1 MKKNIIITVALAAMA
16 ALYSCDDAPLQQDD
30 PQIPDTEL
38 KENEYILGEGKCS
51 FESVAASNLGEY
63 ICIAASPQEGVEAFD
78 DIFEQDEYFYVAIS
92 PLLNGKEF
100 DLMTEENLYT
110 VISTLDGVELETVTP
125 SAREEISEGVCTFTC
140 TEGVVSVEIS
150 LTLQNGQAF
159 SAILTAEEPGITVNE
174 NIFALAGNNK
184 PVRTAFRLLED
195 GMTTLY
201 LTPAGIE
208 FSADLEVATYYAYI
222 VLDDEL
228 CHGKTLDV
236 SDVIAVGYVD
246 NINGLVVDSNEIPTT
261 GTLNVLSDPENP
273 AHYVVSAD
281 LDFSGTTL
289 KLRFD
294 GRTIDAN
301 LVEVIGNEIIYDD
314 NTYAIQGVSLD
325 MPAGDSVCKVM
336 LQSVKGELTITL
348 PVDFLDGNAHGFSQ
362 SPDLYIEFDGNVFSK
377 ANGYSGTVI
386 VGVEDDVMHLDVTNY
401 DNLKITYNGSYE
413 KVQ

>member
-1 MKKNIIITVALAAMA
+1 MKKNLNIAAVLAAMA
-16 ALYSCDDAPLQQDD
+16 VLFSCDKAPLEPDDQQV
-30 PQIPDTEL
+30 PDTEL
-38 KENEYILGEGKCS
+38 KENEYILDGDKYS
-51 FESVAASNLGEY
+51 FESVAASNFGEY
-63 ICIAASPQEGVEAFD
+63 ICIAACPYEGVESFD
-78 DIFEQDEYFYVAIS
+78 AIFEQDEYFYVAIS
-92 PLLNGKEF
+92 PILNGKEF
-100 DLMTEENLYT
+100 DLMTEQNLYT
-110 VISTLDGVELETVTP
+110 VISTLSGAELESVTP
-125 SAREEISEGVCTFTC
+125 STLDDIQEGLCTFTC

-150 LTLQNGQAF
+150 LTLWDGQTF
-159 SAILTAEEPGITVNE
+159 SAILGAEDPGIVVNE
-174 NIFALAGNNK
+174 NIFALDGNNK

-195 GMTTLY
+195 GMTALY

-222 VLDDEL
+222 VLDDES

-314 NTYAIQGVSLD
+314 KTYAIQGVSLD

-362 SPDLYIEFDGNVFSK
+362 SSDLYIEFDGYVFSK
-377 ANGYSGTVI
+377 ANGYSGTVT
-386 VGVEDDVMHLDVTNY
+386 VGVEDDVMHIDVTNY

>member
-1 MKKNIIITVALAAMA
+1 MKKNIIITIALAAMV
-16 ALYSCDDAPLQQDD
+16 ALYSCDKAPLQQDD

-38 KENEYILGEGKCS
+38 KENEYILGEDKCS

-63 ICIAASPQEGVEAFD
+63 ICIAACPQEGVESFD

-92 PLLNGKEF
+92 LLLNGKEF

-110 VISTLDGVELETVTP
+110 VISTLDGAELETVTP
-125 SAREEISEGVCTFTC
+125 SAREEIREGVCTFTC

-150 LTLQNGQAF
+150 LTLQDGQAF

-174 NIFALAGNNK
+174 NIFALDGNVK
-184 PVRTAFRLLED
+184 PVRTAFSLLED
-195 GMTTLY
+195 GTTALY

-208 FSADLEVATYYAYI
+208 YFDELPITTYYAYI
-222 VLDDEL
+222 ILDDNL
-228 CHGKTLDV
+228 CHGRTLDV
-236 SDVIAVGYVD
+236 SDVIAVGYAD
-246 NINGLVVDSNEIPTT
+246 NFNETVVDSNEIPTT
-261 GTLNVLSDPENP
+261 GTLNVLNDPEDP
-273 AHYVVSAD
+273 ARYIVSAD

-314 NTYAIQGVSLD
+314 NTYAIQGVALD

-336 LQSVKGELTITL
+336 LQSVKGELIITL
-348 PVDFLDGNAHGFSQ
+348 PVNFLDGNAHGFSQ

-377 ANGYSGTVI
+377 ANGYSGTVT
-386 VGVEDDVMHLDVTNY
+386 VGVEDDVMHIDVTNY

>member
-1 MKKNIIITVALAAMA
+1 MKKNIIVTAALAALV
-16 ALYSCDDAPLQQDD
+16 ALYSCDDAPLQQDE
-30 PQIPDTEL
+30 PQVPDTEL
-38 KENEYILGEGKCS
+38 KENEYILGEDKCS

-63 ICIAASPQEGVEAFD
+63 ICIAASPQEGVESFD

-174 NIFALAGNNK
+174 NIFALEGNVK
-184 PVRTAFRLLED
+184 PVRTAFSLLED
-195 GMTTLY
+195 GTTALY
-201 LTPAGIE
+201 LTPAGIDYFDE
-208 FSADLEVATYYAYI
+208 LPITTYYAYI
-222 VLDDEL
+222 ILDDNL
-228 CHGKTLDV
+228 CHGRTLDV
-236 SDVIAVGYVD
+236 GDVIAVGYAD
-246 NINGLVVDSNEIPTT
+246 NFNETVVDSNEIPTT
-261 GTLNVLSDPENP
+261 GTLNVLNDPEDP
-273 AHYVVSAD
+273 ARYIVSAD

-294 GRTIDAN
+294 GTTIDAN
-301 LVEVIGNEIIYDD
+301 IKEVIGNEVIYDGK
-314 NTYAIQGVSLD
+314 TYPIQGVMLD
-325 MPAGDSVCKVM
+325 MPSGESVCKVM
-336 LQSVKGELTITL
+336 LRTAMGELIITL
-348 PVDFLDGNAHGFSQ
+348 PVNFLDGNAHGFSQ
-362 SPDLYIEFDGNVFSK
+362 SPDLYIEFDGKVFSK
-377 ANGYSGTVI
+377 AEGYSGTVTI
-386 VGVEDDVMHLDVTNY
+386 GVEGDVMHIDVTNY
-401 DNLKITYNGSYE
+401 DNLEITYNGSYE

>member
-1 MKKNIIITVALAAMA
+1 MKKNLTILTVLAAMA
-16 ALYSCDDAPLQQDD
+16 VLFSCDKAPLDPDDQQV
-30 PQIPDTEL
+30 PDTEL
-38 KENEYILGEGKCS
+38 KENEYILDGDKYS
-51 FESVAASNLGEY
+51 FESVAASNFGEY
-63 ICIAASPQEGVEAFD
+63 ICIAACPDEGVESFD
-78 DIFEQDEYFYVAIS
+78 AIFEQDEYFYVAIS
-92 PLLNGKEF
+92 PILNGKEF

-110 VISTLDGVELETVTP
+110 VISTLSGAELESVTP
-125 SAREEISEGVCTFTC
+125 STLDDIQEGLCTFTC

-150 LTLQNGQAF
+150 LTLWDGQTF
-159 SAILTAEEPGITVNE
+159 SAILEAEEPGIVVNE
-174 NIFALAGNNK
+174 NIFALDGNNK

-195 GMTTLY
+195 GMTALY

-222 VLDDEL
+222 VLDDES

-246 NINGLVVDSNEIPTT
+246 NINGLVVDSNEVPTT

-314 NTYAIQGVSLD
+314 NTYAIQGVALD

-377 ANGYSGTVI
+377 ANGYSGTVT
-386 VGVEDDVMHLDVTNY
+386 VGIEDDVMHIDVTNY

>member
-1 MKKNIIITVALAAMA
+1 MKKKIIITAALAAMA
-16 ALYSCDDAPLQQDD
+16 AMYSCDDAPLQQDD
-30 PQIPDTEL
+30 PQVPDTEL
-38 KENEYILGEGKCS
+38 KENEYILGEDKCS

-63 ICIAASPQEGVEAFD
+63 ICIAACPQEGVEAFD
-78 DIFEQDEYFYVAIS
+78 AIFEQDEYFYVAIS

-110 VISTLDGVELETVTP
+110 VISTLAGAELESVTP
-125 SAREEISEGVCTFTC
+125 STLDDIQEGLCTFTC

-150 LTLQNGQAF
+150 LTLWNGQTF
-159 SAILTAEEPGITVNE
+159 SAILEAEEPGIVVNE
-174 NIFALAGNNK
+174 NIFALDGNNK

-195 GMTTLY
+195 GKTALY

-208 FSADLEVATYYAYI
+208 FSADLEVATYYAYV
-222 VLDDEL
+222 VLDDES
-228 CHGKTLDV
+228 CHGRTLDV

-246 NINGLVVDSNEIPTT
+246 NINGLVVDSNEVPTI

-314 NTYAIQGVSLD
+314 KTYAIQGVSLD

-336 LQSVKGELTITL
+336 LQSVKGELIITL
-348 PVDFLDGNAHGFSQ
+348 PVNFLDGNAHGFSQ

-377 ANGYSGTVI
+377 ANGYSGTVT
-386 VGVEDDVMHLDVTNY
+386 VGVEDDVMHIDVTNY

>member
-1 MKKNIIITVALAAMA
+1 MLLHMLAH
-16 ALYSCDDAPLQQDD
+16 
-30 PQIPDTEL
+30 
-38 KENEYILGEGKCS
+38 
-51 FESVAASNLGEY
+51 
-63 ICIAASPQEGVEAFD
+63 
-78 DIFEQDEYFYVAIS
+78 IFIS
-92 PLLNGKEF
+92 
-100 DLMTEENLYT
+100 
-110 VISTLDGVELETVTP
+110 
-125 SAREEISEGVCTFTC
+125 
-140 TEGVVSVEIS
+140 
-150 LTLQNGQAF
+150 
-159 SAILTAEEPGITVNE
+159 AEE
-174 NIFALAGNNK
+174 LY
-184 PVRTAFRLLED
+184 
-195 GMTTLY
+195 MTKLIH
-201 LTPAGIE
+201 LVI
-208 FSADLEVATYYAYI
+208 AYS
-222 VLDDEL
+222 LDCE
-228 CHGKTLDV
+228 CFLDV

-401 DNLKITYNGSYE
+401 DNLKIILFT
-413 KVQ
+413 

>member
-1 MKKNIIITVALAAMA
+1 MKKNIIITAALAAMA

-30 PQIPDTEL
+30 QQFPDTEL
-38 KENEYILGEGKCS
+38 KENEYILGEDKCS

-63 ICIAASPQEGVEAFD
+63 ICIAASPQEGVESFD

-110 VISTLDGVELETVTP
+110 VISTLAGAELESVTP
-125 SAREEISEGVCTFTC
+125 STLDDIQEGLCTFTC
-140 TEGVVSVEIS
+140 TEGVVLVEIS
-150 LTLQNGQAF
+150 LTLWDGQTF
-159 SAILTAEEPGITVNE
+159 SAILEAEEPGIVVNE
-174 NIFALAGNNK
+174 NIFALDGNNK

-195 GMTTLY
+195 GKTALY

-222 VLDDEL
+222 VLDDES
-228 CHGKTLDV
+228 CHGRTLDV

-246 NINGLVVDSNEIPTT
+246 NINGLVVDSNEVPTT

-314 NTYAIQGVSLD
+314 KTYAIQGVSLD

-377 ANGYSGTVI
+377 ANGYSGTVT
-386 VGVEDDVMHLDVTNY
+386 VGVEDDVMHIDVTNY

>member
-1 MKKNIIITVALAAMA
+1 MKKNLTILTVLAAMSV
-16 ALYSCDDAPLQQDD
+16 LFSCEKAPQ
-30 PQIPDTEL
+30 DTEL
-38 KENEYILGEGKCS
+38 KENEYILDGDKYS
-51 FESVAASNLGEY
+51 FESVAASNFGEY
-63 ICIAASPQEGVEAFD
+63 ICIAACPDEGVESFD
-78 DIFEQDEYFYVAIS
+78 AIFEQDEYFYVAIS

-110 VISTLDGVELETVTP
+110 VISTLSGAELESVTP
-125 SAREEISEGVCTFTC
+125 STLDDIQEGLCTFTC

-150 LTLQNGQAF
+150 LTLWDGQTF
-159 SAILTAEEPGITVNE
+159 SAILEAEEPGIVVNE
-174 NIFALAGNNK
+174 NIFALDGNNK

-201 LTPAGIE
+201 LTPAGIA

-222 VLDDEL
+222 VLDDES

-314 NTYAIQGVSLD
+314 NTYAIQGVALD

-377 ANGYSGTVI
+377 ANGYSGTVT
-386 VGVEDDVMHLDVTNY
+386 VGVEDDVMHIDVTNY